1 MNFIQPERLRV
12 LPPYL
17 FVEIDRKKKEAR
29 ERGVDVIDLGVGDPD
44 IPTPAPILQALK
56 QAADDPANH
65 VYPFGRGS
73 KAFLQAVARWF
84 ERRFGTSLDA
94 GSEIV
99 CLIGSKEGI
108 GHAPLA
114 YVNPGDVVL
123 IPEPGYPAYLAG
135 TVFAGAQPIFL
146 PLLAKNGYKPDLQ
159 SLPADVVRR
168 AKLLFLNY
176 PNNPTGACVDL
187 AYMQEAVA
195 WCRKHEVI
203 LAHDMAYSELYY
215 GATPPPSVLQVPGA
229 REVAV
234 EFHSFSKTFSM
245 TGWRLGFAAG
255 RKELIDALALLKSN
269 LDSGTVSA
277 VQVAGIA
284 ALNAAESLVPPIVKV
299 YRTRRD
305 LFVKGL
311 QQAGFAVTPPEASLY
326 IWCPVPP
333 GLDST
338 TFTTRLLE
346 EAHVV
351 ATPGLGF
358 GPSGEGFVRF
368 SLTSPDERLA
378 EAVRRIQ
385 SIR

>member
-1 MNFIQPERLRV
+1 
-12 LPPYL
+12 
-17 FVEIDRKKKEAR
+17 
-29 ERGVDVIDLGVGDPD
+29 VIDLGVGDPD
-44 IPTPAPILQALK
+44 LPTPAPILQALK
-56 QAADDPANH
+56 RAADDPANH

-84 ERRFGTSLDA
+84 ERRFGVGLDA
-94 GSEIV
+94 ASEIM

-135 TVFAGAQPIFL
+135 TVFAGAQPVFL
-146 PLLAKNGYKPDLQ
+146 PLLAQNGYKPDLQ

-176 PNNPTGACVDL
+176 PNNPTAACVDL
-187 AYMQEAVA
+187 NYFTEVVA
-195 WCRKHEVI
+195 WCRQHEVI
-203 LAHDMAYSELYY
+203 LAHDMAYSEIYY
-215 GATPPPSVLQVPGA
+215 GTTPPPSVLQVPGA
-229 REVAV
+229 RDVAV

-255 RKELIDALALLKSN
+255 RAELINALALLKGN

-277 VQVAGIA
+277 VQVAGMA
-284 ALNAAESLVPPIVKV
+284 ALEAAESIVPPIVQV

-311 QQAGFAVTPPEASLY
+311 QQAGFAVTAPEASLY
-326 IWCPVPP
+326 VWCPVPK

-338 TFTTRLLE
+338 TFATRLLE

-358 GPSGEGFVRF
+358 GPSGEGFIRF
-368 SLTSPDERLA
+368 SLTSPDARLA

-385 SIR
+385 AVR